1 MDNGGN
7 GDNSDS
13 DSSNDSDPTGTEP
26 NPVIEFPVIRLPGD
40 DLRAVVHPFDV
51 AERVLATAS

>member
-7 GDNSDS
+7 R
-13 DSSNDSDPTGTEP
+13 SNDNDPTGTEP
-26 NPVIEFPVIRLPGD
+26 NSVIEFPVIRLPGD

>member
-1 MDNGGN
+1 MDSGGN
-7 GDNSDS
+7 S
-13 DSSNDSDPTGTEP
+13 DSSNDGDPIGTERS
-26 NPVIEFPVIRLPGD
+26 PVIEFPVIRLPGD